1 MKKIYLLI
9 IGLILFIPSITL
21 ANSIDDIKM
30 DIYIDNEGIAHVTEV
45 WNMNVSE
52 GTEGYKPYYNLGE
65 SEISNFKV
73 SMNDRVFTYND
84 NWDTS
89 DSFNTKAYHNGINY
103 LDNGL
108 ELCFGISSYES
119 NTYTLTYD
127 ISNFVVNTSDGY
139 QMVYWTLFPYEF
151 SPNPGRVYIKIH
163 SDFRYEDTLDVWG
176 YGKYGAPCYV
186 YDGYIEMDSENTVS
200 SSEYMTILIKFPEG
214 TFNTNVTL
222 EDDFDNY
229 LDMANDGATAYKE
242 TKKSFISKLIEFIF
256 EFIPFI
262 FVFGISILSAI
273 IAGTR
278 PKYGT
283 KRMKFGE
290 KGNNVKDAPYFRDI
304 PYKKE
309 ELSRAYWFACQY
321 NLINKPTDYL
331 GAILLKWLK
340 LGKISLKKEDSKTL
354 LGSKENTSVIFN
366 NCEGLNDLE
375 IKLYSMMYEA
385 SVDGILEKNEF
396 TKWCNKHYSKI
407 LTWFNDVV
415 DIETI
420 ALANEN
426 KLTRIGYNK
435 YQVNDIVYDDAL
447 KVSGVKNFLKEFS
460 NIKDRNAIEVNLWEE
475 YLMYA
480 NIFGIAK
487 KVMKEFKDLYPD
499 VITDEIYNDVTFV
512 YMISDSGVH
521 SATTARE
528 RAQSYSSGGGGFSSG
543 GGGGGSFGGGG
554 GGGGIR

>member
-9 IGLILFIPSITL
+9 ISLILFIPSIVA
-21 ANSIDDIKM
+21 ANGIDDIKM
-30 DIYIDNEGIAHVTEV
+30 DIYIDNNGTAHVTEV
-45 WNMNVSE
+45 WNMNVNE

-108 ELCFGISSYES
+108 ELCFGISEYGS

-127 ISNFVVNTSDGY
+127 ISNFVVNTNDGY

-186 YDGYIEMDSENTVS
+186 YDGYIEMDSESTVN

-366 NCEGLNDLE
+366 NCEGLNELE
-375 IKLYSMMYEA
+375 TKLYSMMYEA

-480 NIFGIAK
+480 YIFGIAK
-487 KVMKEFKDLYPD
+487 KVLKEFKDLYPD
-499 VITDEIYNDVTFV
+499 VITDEIYNDVIFV
-512 YMISDSGVH
+512 YMISDSGVS

>member
-30 DIYIDNEGIAHVTEV
+30 DIYIDNNGTAHVTEV

-73 SMNDRVFTYND
+73 TMNDRVFTYND

-108 ELCFGISSYES
+108 ELCFGISEYGS

-127 ISNFVVNTSDGY
+127 ISNFVINTSDGY

-186 YDGYIEMDSENTVS
+186 YDGYIEMDSESTVN

-366 NCEGLNDLE
+366 NCEGLNELE
-375 IKLYSMMYEA
+375 TKLYSMMYEA

-480 NIFGIAK
+480 YIFGIAK
-487 KVMKEFKDLYPD
+487 KVLKEFKDLYPD
-499 VITDEIYNDVTFV
+499 VITDEIYNDVIFV
-512 YMISDSGVH
+512 YMISDSGVS

>member
-9 IGLILFIPSITL
+9 ISLILFIPSIVA
-21 ANSIDDIKM
+21 ANGIDDIKM
-30 DIYIDNEGIAHVTEV
+30 DIYIDNNGTAHVTEV
-45 WNMNVSE
+45 WNMNVNE

-108 ELCFGISSYES
+108 ELCFGISEYGS

-127 ISNFVVNTSDGY
+127 ISNFVINTSDGY

-186 YDGYIEMDSENTVS
+186 YDGYIEMDSESTVN

-480 NIFGIAK
+480 YIFGIAK
-487 KVMKEFKDLYPD
+487 KVLKEFKDLYPD

-512 YMISDSGVH
+512 YMISDSGVS

>member
-1 MKKIYLLI
+1 MKKIYLFI
-9 IGLILFIPSITL
+9 ISLILFIPSITL

-45 WNMNVSE
+45 WNMNVNE

-73 SMNDRVFTYND
+73 TMNDRVFTYND

-89 DSFNTKAYHNGINY
+89 DSFNNKAYHNGINY

-108 ELCFGISSYES
+108 ELCFGISSYGS

-127 ISNFVVNTSDGY
+127 ISNFVINTNDGY

-186 YDGYIEMDSENTVS
+186 YDGYIEMDSESTVN

-242 TKKSFISKLIEFIF
+242 TKRSFISRLIEFIF

-283 KRMKFGE
+283 YRLKFGDT
-290 KGNNVKDAPYFRDI
+290 GNKVKDVLPFRDI
-304 PYKKE
+304 PYKMD
-309 ELSRAYWFACQY
+309 ELSKGYWVASQY
-321 NLINKPTDYL
+321 NQINRPTDYL

-340 LGKISLKKEDSKTL
+340 LGKITLKKEDSKKL
-354 LGSKENTSVIFN
+354 LGTKENTSIIFN
-366 NCEGLNDLE
+366 NCEGLNELE

-385 SVDGILEKNEF
+385 SVDGILVKNEF
-396 TKWCNKHYSKI
+396 TKWCKKHYNKI
-407 LTWFNDVV
+407 LDWFNDVI
-415 DIETI
+415 DSETVNFI
-420 ALANEN
+420 NEG
-426 KLTRIGYNK
+426 KLEKISHKKCN
-435 YQVNDIVYDDAL
+435 VNPIMMEEAKKVAGL
-447 KVSGVKNFLKEFS
+447 KKFLNEFS

-487 KVMKEFKDLYPD
+487 KVMKEFKDLYPE
-499 VITDEIYNDVTFV
+499 VITDELYNDVTFI
-512 YMISDSGVH
+512 YMISDSGVS

>member
-9 IGLILFIPSITL
+9 IGLILFIPSIVA
-21 ANSIDDIKM
+21 ANGIDDIKM
-30 DIYIDNEGIAHVTEV
+30 DIYIDNNGTAHVTEV
-45 WNMNVSE
+45 WNMNVNE

-108 ELCFGISSYES
+108 ELCFGISEYGS

-127 ISNFVVNTSDGY
+127 ISNFVINTSDGY

-186 YDGYIEMDSENTVS
+186 YDGYIEMDSESTVN

-480 NIFGIAK
+480 YIFGIAK
-487 KVMKEFKDLYPD
+487 KVLKEFKDLYPD

-512 YMISDSGVH
+512 YMISDSGVS